1 MYIQEIMKSLTQCL
15 SRVVYQLDLDD
26 LPLQENKLH
35 FRPRTHTTASDSSEW
50 KNKKDFIDIKPQLK
64 RAPVSTSVIKS
75 GLFKANTLDEPS
87 STQSTPL
94 TNVRRQ
100 SSPAYSSI
108 PVTRKEITANE
119 LKSHYTS
126 HDESHENEFSDV
138 ITNIHILP
146 DKISQTEDLTSSVQQ
161 VHVVSRRSE
170 LVNSSLIISNDD
182 VTSYKSEDTEEDITY
197 STIRRSMSEHITIA
211 RLNEEDASSVYR
223 PLTPNF
229 TRTVENE
236 SSNHKKE
243 FIPKPLLEV
252 TPPPVNTSPKQEF
265 NLSGLPSTIYEDKGM

>member
-1 MYIQEIMKSLTQCL
+1 MKSLTQCL

-26 LPLQENKLH
+26 LPLQQNKQH

-50 KNKKDFIDIKPQLK
+50 KNKKYFIDIKPPLK
-64 RAPVSTSVIKS
+64 RGPVSTSVIKS

-119 LKSHYTS
+119 LKSHYKS
-126 HDESHENEFSDV
+126 HDEAHDESHDNEFSDV

-161 VHVVSRRSE
+161 VVSGGSE

-182 VTSYKSEDTEEDITY
+182 VTSYKSEDTEDDITY
-197 STIRRSMSEHITIA
+197 STIKRSVSEHITIT
-211 RLNEEDASSVYR
+211 RLNEEDVSSVYR
-223 PLTPNF
+223 PLSPNF

-236 SSNHKKE
+236 SSNRKKE
-243 FIPKPLLEV
+243 FISKPLLEV
-252 TPPPVNTSPKQEF
+252 TPPVNTSPKQEF
-265 NLSGLPSTIYEDKGM
+265 NLSGLPSTIYEDKGIEYNN